1 MPDPTLLRDTAS
13 TARAARAGRSVALA
27 RRPVYAWLLHCADP
41 LGSDRDPPAPPL
53 TPRQLRRLYRKAD
66 ALKVLPSVLRHY
78 PIADGDPALERVR
91 EEADGTR
98 VERAALSAMLKHH
111 SGAVME
117 AAKGLPV
124 ALVKGPAFAAL
135 YPRGLRPFGDI
146 DLLAAPSA
154 LPELASIL
162 AAQGFKCVVGDPN
175 LLEHAWIQRDN
186 GLIMIEVHTDLVHE
200 HRMRPVLSLTYDHL
214 APRFDRPAALLSI
227 AVMHG
232 AMHFFAFL
240 RHVTDLCQA
249 ARAVVTA
256 EEEALFETFTGRTG
270 TRMSAIIG
278 LTLAHRVLGEARCL
292 ELARSLGR
300 PRDFRF
306 ARTLIEGSVLTAP
319 MESWFVYNS
328 WRRFVFRELLLLGS
342 RA

>member
-1 MPDPTLLRDTAS
+1 MPDPSLLRDGSSIAG
-13 TARAARAGRSVALA
+13 AERAGRFFAL

-41 LGSDRDPPAPPL
+41 LGSDRDKPAPPL
-53 TPRQLRRLYRKAD
+53 SARQLRRLYRKAD

-78 PIADGDPALERVR
+78 PIPDGDEELERVR
-91 EEADGTR
+91 KEADSRR

-111 SGAVME
+111 AGAVVE

-124 ALVKGPAFAAL
+124 AMVKGPAFAAL
-135 YPRGLRPFGDI
+135 YPPGLRPFGDI

-154 LPELASIL
+154 LPELGSIL
-162 AAQGFKCVVGDPN
+162 AAHGFTCVDADPN
-175 LLEHAWIQRDN
+175 LLEHAWIHRDN
-186 GLIMIEVHTDLVHE
+186 GLLMIEVHTDLVHE
-200 HRMRPVLSLTYDHL
+200 HRMRPILSLTYDDL
-214 APRFDRPAALLSI
+214 AGHFDRPAALLSI

-240 RHVTDLCQA
+240 RHVTDMCQA

-256 EEEALFETFTGRTG
+256 DEEALFETFTSRTG
-270 TRMSAIIG
+270 TRMSAIVG
-278 LTLAHRVLGEARCL
+278 LTLAHRVLGEVRCL
-292 ELARSLGR
+292 EIAQALGR